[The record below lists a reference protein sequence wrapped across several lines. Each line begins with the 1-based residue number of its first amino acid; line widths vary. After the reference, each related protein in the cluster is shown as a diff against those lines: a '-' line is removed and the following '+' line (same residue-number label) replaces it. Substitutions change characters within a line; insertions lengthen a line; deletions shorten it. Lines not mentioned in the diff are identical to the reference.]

1 MATPLAIAFDVMET
15 MVSLEP
21 QAKRLKDVGVTATSL
36 ETVFAQALRDGF
48 ALAAAGTFKPFG
60 EVVRG
65 AVLSA
70 LAAEQK
76 APQPKYEEGTMAEFL
91 GGFGT
96 LPAHAD
102 AEPALQLLADRG
114 IPAMM
119 VANGSRQTLG

>member
-48 ALAAAGTFKPFG
+48 ALAASGTFKPFG

-70 LAAEQK
+70 LSTEQK
-76 APQPKYEEGTMAEFL
+76 TPQPRFDEAMMTEFL
-91 GGFGT
+91 EGFGT
-96 LPAHAD
+96 LPAHGDIA
-102 AEPALQLLADRG
+102 PALGLLADRG
-114 IPAMM
+114 IPALM
-119 VANGSRQTLG
+119 VANGSRPTL